1 MIYQA
6 TSSGSETNCYLLEEE
21 GYAIIID
28 PGAGKEISEI
38 IKEHDM
44 KPEYIFLTHEHF
56 DHIWDLEEIRDMY
69 DIPVVACR
77 LCSDGVQDKGSN
89 LSSIADLLSYFKTGV
104 VPETKSKVF
113 TCRGADIVFDDT
125 FNLEWRGHSFD
136 FQRLP
141 GHSPGSVI
149 IIMDDSLV
157 FTGDYLIYGE
167 EEITRL
173 KGGSTEDYNS
183 IARPVL
189 EAIPQGRK
197 IYPGHGIVYRKGMEQ
212 EHGLG
217 NLHE

>member
-1 MIYQA
+1 MIYRA
-6 TSSGSETNCYLLEEE
+6 TSSGSQTNCYIIEEA

-28 PGAGKEISEI
+28 PCAGQEIVEI
-38 IKEHDM
+38 IRNNEL

-56 DHIWDLEEIRDMY
+56 DHIWDLDELREMY
-69 DIPVVACR
+69 GIPVVACR
-77 LCSDGVQDKGSN
+77 LCSDGVQDKGAN

-113 TCRGADIVFDDT
+113 TCKGADIVFDDRFT
-125 FNLEWRGHSFD
+125 FQWRGHSFE

-149 IIMDDSLV
+149 ITMDKNLV

-173 KGGSTEDYNS
+173 KGGSTEDYNN

-189 EAIPQGRK
+189 EAIPAGTD
-197 IYPGHGIVYRKGMEQ
+197 IYPGHGIVYRKGME
-212 EHGLG
+212 E
-217 NLHE
+217 

>member
-1 MIYQA
+1 
-6 TSSGSETNCYLLEEE
+6 
-21 GYAIIID
+21 
-28 PGAGKEISEI
+28 
-38 IKEHDM
+38 
-44 KPEYIFLTHEHF
+44 
-56 DHIWDLEEIRDMY
+56 
-69 DIPVVACR
+69 
-77 LCSDGVQDKGSN
+77 
-89 LSSIADLLSYFKTGV
+89 
-104 VPETKSKVF
+104 
-113 TCRGADIVFDDT
+113 
-125 FNLEWRGHSFD
+125 
-136 FQRLP
+136 
-141 GHSPGSVI
+141 
-149 IIMDDSLV
+149 MDDSLV